1 MLMGADDLNGAV
13 RQRTALLGNGNFLPS
28 RKIIGGDRS
37 FHFHQFFR
45 GTAGHDASAVNAGG
59 GADIDDVIRGQH
71 RIFIVFYNDDRVADI
86 PKVVERFNE
95 LGVIPLMKADAGFVQ
110 NIENPHQRGTDL
122 SRQANPLGLAAGKRS
137 AAAGEGHVIEPHIL

>member
-1 MLMGADDLNGAV
+1 MGADDLNGAI
-13 RQRTALLGNGNFLPS
+13 RQRTAFLGNGNFLPS
-28 RKIIGGDRS
+28 RKIIGGGRA
-37 FHFHQFFR
+37 FNLHQLFR
-45 GTAGHDASAVNAGG
+45 GAAGHDASAVNAGG

-122 SRQANPLGLAAGKRS
+122 SRQADALGFP
-137 AAAGEGHVIEPHIL
+137 AGERAAVTGKGHIIEPHIL